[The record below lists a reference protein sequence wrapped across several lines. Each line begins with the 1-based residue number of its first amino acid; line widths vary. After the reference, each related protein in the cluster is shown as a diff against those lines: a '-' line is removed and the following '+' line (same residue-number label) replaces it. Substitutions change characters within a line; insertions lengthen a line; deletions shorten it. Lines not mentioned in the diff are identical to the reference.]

1 MTIKRQEKGNL
12 NCNSGK
18 IGLGLT
24 LSMDNSISLRK
35 NANNIISSK
44 FLELKKN
51 YI

>member
-24 LSMDNSISLRK
+24 FSMDNSIALRK
-35 NANNIISSK
+35 NANNV
-44 FLELKKN
+44 FLQN
-51 YI
+51 S